1 METEYF
7 KKWLDEKF
15 NELGGKIDSLNKAT
29 EKEIIEMKRTI
40 KDLETDHRTRIEVL
54 EKEQKTINQK
64 IWIATGGLMIIA
76 GLAVYFLA
84 TFKQLNEYQVTK
96 AVMQALTDTNIK

>member
-15 NELGGKIDSLNKAT
+15 KDLGNRIDVYNKNT
-29 EKEIIEMKRTI
+29 EKEVVEIKKTI
-40 KDLETDHRTRIEVL
+40 SDLEIEHKSRIEKL
-54 EKEQKTINQK
+54 ESDQKGINQK
-64 IWIATGGLMIIA
+64 IWIATGGLIIIS
-76 GLAVYFLA
+76 GITVYFLA

-96 AVMQALTDTNIK
+96 AVMQALSDIKLK

>member
-29 EKEIIEMKRTI
+29 EKEIVEMKRTI
-40 KDLETDHRTRIEVL
+40 RDLESDHRLRIEKL
-54 EKEQKTINQK
+54 EQDQKTINQK
-64 IWIATGGLMIIA
+64 IWIATGGLIIIS
-76 GLAVYFLA
+76 GIAVYFLA

-96 AVMQALTDTNIK
+96 AVMQALSETKLK

>member
-29 EKEIIEMKRTI
+29 EKEIVAMKKSI
-40 KDLETDHRTRIEVL
+40 SDLEIEHKARIEKL
-54 EKEQKTINQK
+54 ESDQKGINQK
-64 IWIATGGLMIIA
+64 IWIATGGLIIIS
-76 GLAVYFLA
+76 GIAVYFLA

-96 AVMQALTDTNIK
+96 AVMQALSDIKLK

>member
-29 EKEIIEMKRTI
+29 EKEIVAMKKSISDLESEYKSRIEK
-40 KDLETDHRTRIEVL
+40 LETD
-54 EKEQKTINQK
+54 QKGINQK
-64 IWIATGGLMIIA
+64 IWIATGGLIIIS
-76 GLAVYFLA
+76 GIAVYFLA

-96 AVMQALTDTNIK
+96 AVMQALSDYKLK

>member
-29 EKEIIEMKRTI
+29 EKEIVAMKKSI
-40 KDLETDHRTRIEVL
+40 SDLETEHKSRIEKL
-54 EKEQKTINQK
+54 ESDQKGINQK
-64 IWIATGGLMIIA
+64 IWIATGGLIIIS
-76 GLAVYFLA
+76 GIAVYFIA

-96 AVMQALTDTNIK
+96 AVMQALSDYKLK

>member
-15 NELGGKIDSLNKAT
+15 NELGNKIDILNHAT
-29 EKEIIEMKRTI
+29 EKEITAI
-40 KDLETDHRTRIEVL
+40 KKSITDLESEHKGRIEKL
-54 EKEQKTINQK
+54 EGEQKSTSQK
-64 IWIATGGLMIIA
+64 IWIATGGLIIIS
-76 GLAVYFLA
+76 GIAVYFLA

-96 AVMQALTDTNIK
+96 AVMKALKDTTTK